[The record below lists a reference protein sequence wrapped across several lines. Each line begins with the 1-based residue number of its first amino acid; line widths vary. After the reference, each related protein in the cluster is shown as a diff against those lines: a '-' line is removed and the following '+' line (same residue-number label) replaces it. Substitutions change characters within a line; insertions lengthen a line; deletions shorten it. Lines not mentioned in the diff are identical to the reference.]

1 MLLFSCAS
9 ANVFKWRS
17 RELSDLWEDY
27 IQNVLRFDPCLG
39 RLNVI
44 PLAGVVITSSSDY
57 SFKLLDLTW
66 VLSGFVLIIIYTVF
80 NVVHVR
86 SLGCLWWCH
95 NDDSTL
101 VLNFFVST
109 KTNRFLTTKYKTKN
123 NKIGLASLWC
133 MFVASSLVRMNM
145 QGLKCFSGVVY
156 ALIQGFSPHKPVL
169 GKKTPR
175 WTSWYSESF
184 TNHST
189 IGQKQFS
196 ASYQSRVVYLTGLV
210 FMKHQN
216 ELCVCTK
223 HAKIWPLYYKSL
235 ASLHVRIGFTALFNV
250 AGVKTRK
257 RCCQRLGAGIILLP
271 W

>member
-156 ALIQGFSPHKPVL
+156 ALIQVPPPNPPPQASA
-169 GKKTPR
+169 
-175 WTSWYSESF
+175 
-184 TNHST
+184 
-189 IGQKQFS
+189 GQKNPKMNKYIFW
-196 ASYQSRVVYLTGLV
+196 
-210 FMKHQN
+210 
-216 ELCVCTK
+216 
-223 HAKIWPLYYKSL
+223 IIYK
-235 ASLHVRIGFTALFNV
+235 
-250 AGVKTRK
+250 
-257 RCCQRLGAGIILLP
+257 P
-271 W
+271 